1 MFVSIA
7 PGEIVTKQRMRVQG
21 ALIAAILLPALFVC
35 NVARAQVTGMVSP
48 TPSMG
53 ATSPLGIT
61 TGSSVPPTGIPFGST
76 EVASPGVS
84 PAPIV
89 TGTISMPSGS
99 ATCSTLGTSLSGMYG
114 SSATYDGGGI
124 AAGTAAPAT
133 AASPEMSTSSAMTTS
148 SGMSATSGMST
159 TSGMLQTSGMS
170 GMCGS
175 GSSGIASSSTPTST
189 SPTAPGGGARTGIPL
204 GSTEIGN
211 LGVSSAAAVP
221 TMGVLPTVGTV
232 GPVPT
237 MPTVTSPPTLLSPTT
252 STASGSTLPGHNL
265 SGSTLAPTGAG
276 S

>member
-99 ATCSTLGTSLSGMYG
+99 ATCSTLGTSPSGMYG

-148 SGMSATSGMST
+148 SGMSGISTTSSMLQHSGMSR
-159 TSGMLQTSGMS
+159 
-170 GMCGS
+170 MCGA
-175 GSSGIASSSTPTST
+175 GSSSIASSSTPT
-189 SPTAPGGGARTGIPL
+189 
-204 GSTEIGN
+204 
-211 LGVSSAAAVP
+211 
-221 TMGVLPTVGTV
+221 LP
-232 GPVPT
+232 
-237 MPTVTSPPTLLSPTT
+237 
-252 STASGSTLPGHNL
+252 
-265 SGSTLAPTGAG
+265 APT
-276 S
+276 